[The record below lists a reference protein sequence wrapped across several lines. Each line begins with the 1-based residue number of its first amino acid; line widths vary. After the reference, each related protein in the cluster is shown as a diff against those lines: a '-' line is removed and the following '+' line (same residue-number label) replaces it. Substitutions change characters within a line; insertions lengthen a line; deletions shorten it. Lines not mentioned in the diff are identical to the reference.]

1 LTGIQIPI
9 YVIIFGISGGYL
21 RYLYKTAKLQKSVNL
36 SDRSYL
42 FSWNNIPGSE
52 SEKLKYFLKE
62 NFNLEWIIDQEFQKK
77 GNSVEASNKKNSV
90 SILLEH
96 DKEYAAIIINGRK
109 IMKLIVEEE
118 NGMFNIYHTIDRRRS
133 IFYQSLEDLSL
144 FFLAPLLAIAV
155 WFILYQGGTT
165 STLAISIVSF
175 AVGLITEEII
185 QTIIRISSSTLK
197 RDSTKEVQKNE
208 GTNNIVS

>member
-1 LTGIQIPI
+1 
-9 YVIIFGISGGYL
+9 
-21 RYLYKTAKLQKSVNL
+21 
-36 SDRSYL
+36 
-42 FSWNNIPGSE
+42 
-52 SEKLKYFLKE
+52 
-62 NFNLEWIIDQEFQKK
+62 
-77 GNSVEASNKKNSV
+77 
-90 SILLEH
+90 
-96 DKEYAAIIINGRK
+96 
-109 IMKLIVEEE
+109 
-118 NGMFNIYHTIDRRRS
+118 
-133 IFYQSLEDLSL
+133 
-144 FFLAPLLAIAV
+144 LLAIAV